1 MGGVCRVEEG
11 SQENSVNFGT
21 ACSSGPGGCGV
32 GNGNGVAG
40 GEFSGVSQCFI
51 PFQVFKIR
59 LMLAST

>member
-1 MGGVCRVEEG
+1 MGRVYQVEEG

-21 ACSSGPGGCGV
+21 TCSSGPCGWGV
-32 GNGNGVAG
+32 AYGNGVAG

-59 LMLAST
+59 LILACA

>member
-1 MGGVCRVEEG
+1 MGRVYQVEEG

-21 ACSSGPGGCGV
+21 ICSSGPCGWDV
-32 GNGNGVAG
+32 GYGNGVAG

-59 LMLAST
+59 LILACA

>member
-1 MGGVCRVEEG
+1 MGGVCQVEEG

-21 ACSSGPGGCGV
+21 TCSSGPCGWGVGCG
-32 GNGNGVAG
+32 NGLAG

-59 LMLAST
+59 LILACA